1 MLPGTGG
8 KENAGGMGMIQAPAP
23 MQPLPEKTP
32 SRRHGHGEHHH
43 HSRSSRHGKEEQY
56 GSLPHGVPP
65 YNEAQQ
71 TPALDL
77 PKFAGRPVSRRHRA
91 AASQEM
97 EGGRRG
103 GIRCRWRW
111 SERWLLAM
119 IVWIEERVEREMP
132 IQSMC
137 ARVERQAN

>member
-1 MLPGTGG
+1 
-8 KENAGGMGMIQAPAP
+8 
-23 MQPLPEKTP
+23 
-32 SRRHGHGEHHH
+32 
-43 HSRSSRHGKEEQY
+43 
-56 GSLPHGVPP
+56 
-65 YNEAQQ
+65 
-71 TPALDL
+71 
-77 PKFAGRPVSRRHRA
+77 
-91 AASQEM
+91 M

-137 ARVERQAN
+137 ARVERQANLDKRRKDQALHAHNRSFALRVMTLKEQ